1 MKNKDTQTTKIRFA
15 CQVIEKITSAKNA
28 CRYAHI
34 MRCHNINMTKVAV
47 VTGSSSGIGY
57 ETSLLLARNQFTTY
71 ATMQNI
77 NKSDRLREIALNEN
91 IPLNVTHLDVNSD
104 TSVDDAIEN
113 IVKENDRIDILVN
126 NAGYDLFG
134 SLEES
139 SLEEIKQQFETN
151 VFGVIR
157 TTKAVIPTM
166 RKQGNGTIVN
176 ICSVGG
182 TVGLFP
188 FTTAYHASKFA
199 VEGFTESLRQEIAD
213 FGINVILIEPGF
225 IGSNFMDNMKTA
237 KGFDPN
243 KSPYANMVQ
252 RVFQGFES
260 ISAYSSHPSKVA
272 HTILNAANSS
282 NPELRNSVGKDAESI
297 FKARNEL
304 SDRELERWAR
314 ESYMEKKGFIRQ

>member
-1 MKNKDTQTTKIRFA
+1 M
-15 CQVIEKITSAKNA
+15 
-28 CRYAHI
+28 
-34 MRCHNINMTKVAV
+34 
-47 VTGSSSGIGY
+47 TGSSSGIGY

-71 ATMQNI
+71 ATMRNI

-91 IPLNVTHLDVNSD
+91 IPLNVTQLDVNSD

-176 ICSVGG
+176 ISSVGG

-188 FTTAYHASKFA
+188 FTTAYHANKFA

-243 KSPYANMVQ
+243 KSPYANMVS
-252 RVFQGFES
+252 ES
-260 ISAYSSHPSKVA
+260 F
-272 HTILNAANSS
+272 
-282 NPELRNSVGKDAESI
+282 KD
-297 FKARNEL
+297 L
-304 SDRELERWAR
+304 SQLVLTLLIPPKWLTQ
-314 ESYMEKKGFIRQ
+314 S